1 MPRRCR
7 GVHPAARAQGRGWGG
22 RRRCH
27 RAEDPGVRR
36 ARRAPFDSGI
46 SALREKAREEIDDR
60 GNDPARALFLLFQF
74 FEFLVGEG
82 SGIFLFGFAVF
93 FFFGHII
100 HSFCSGILN
109 PRGLRPA
116 AGRPKSRGRAAFP
129 VPRGRGPS
137 RRACRG
143 QSVRVLNSR
152 TVLSPFSVQ
161 TTLPCSSWEKVTSK
175 GASPSNSPVAETVS
189 VAAS

>member
-7 GVHPAARAQGRGWGG
+7 GVHPA
-22 RRRCH
+22 
-27 RAEDPGVRR
+27 VRR
-36 ARRAPFDSGI
+36 ARRAPSDSGI

-82 SGIFLFGFAVF
+82 SGIFLFGSAVF

-100 HSFCSGILN
+100 HSFLIRDPG
-109 PRGLRPA
+109 RLRPA